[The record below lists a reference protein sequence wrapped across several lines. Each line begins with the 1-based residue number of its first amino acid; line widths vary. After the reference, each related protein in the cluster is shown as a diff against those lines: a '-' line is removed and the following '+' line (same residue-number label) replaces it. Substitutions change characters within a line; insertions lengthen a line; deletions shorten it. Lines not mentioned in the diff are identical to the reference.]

1 MGNER
6 LRSAIAQAGIDADQL
21 ATLVQ
26 VDVKSV
32 QRWITGTAVPYPR
45 HRTRIATA
53 LGRSEQELWP
63 DATPAPPEPDARREI
78 LAAYPHSNDLRA
90 PDWRVLLR
98 DATHQVDLLSY
109 SLIDILSTPGVP
121 ETLAAK
127 RAAGCRVRVL
137 MADPESVFVT
147 SAAVQLGQDE
157 EDYVSRNELQREIE
171 LARGY
176 LEALLQR
183 PGIEGYSFLAERYN
197 TILRFDQQMLVTL
210 NLWGAPRTQAPM
222 LHLRRT
228 VDDGLFDQF
237 EAQLEAILQ
246 AASEPIEPNPEHY
259 PHPAQN
265 PERYQPISAES
276 HDQLIAALR
285 QEAAG

>member
-6 LRSAIAQAGIDADQL
+6 LRSAIAQAGLDTDQL
-21 ATLVQ
+21 ATLVE

-32 QRWITGTAVPYPR
+32 QRWIAGAAIPYPR

-53 LGRSEQELWP
+53 LGRAEQELWP

-98 DATHQVDLLSY
+98 DATQQVDLLSY
-109 SLIDILSTPGVP
+109 SLIEILSTPGAP

-127 RAAGCRVRVL
+127 GAAGCRVRIL
-137 MADPESVFVT
+137 IADPESVFVT
-147 SAAVQLGQDE
+147 SAAVQLGQAD

-171 LARGY
+171 QARGY
-176 LEALLQR
+176 LEPLLQR
-183 PGIEGYSFLAERYN
+183 PGIEAYSFLAERYN

-210 NLWGAPRTQAPM
+210 NLWGTTRAQAPM

-228 VDDGLFDQF
+228 VDDGLFDQL
-237 EAQLEAILQ
+237 AAHLEAILEH
-246 AASEPIEPNPEHY
+246 ASEPIEPNPEHY

-265 PERYQPISAES
+265 AERYQPISQAR

-285 QEAAG
+285 HEAAG